1 MRIRAP
7 LATYALFFISKIA
20 PATARITS
28 GKGQRRQIDNCHGIC
43 CTKLRIIEEILY
55 VTVFSVHL

>member
-7 LATYALFFISKIA
+7 LATYALFLISKIA
-20 PATARITS
+20 PATARITA

-43 CTKLRIIEEILY
+43 CRKTRYQKLDKSDPGFINE
-55 VTVFSVHL
+55 